1 MSFQRNSTTMA
12 AKMESGCEKLWFLY
26 LVVWHRL
33 EPPRKIAKIEENLGI
48 GIYTYKLSYKGK
60 ESFF

>member
-1 MSFQRNSTTMA
+1 MA